1 MDNKKRKKPS
11 SAKAPKPAK
20 SKKVDKQL
28 SEGDSVPSP
37 VSIAALSAVLMASAD
52 HNRKEGD
59 GIKFISE
66 HMQEYLSNYIL
77 IGYTMEGN
85 PVHITYAPSPK
96 DYDSLNTGLHRYII
110 EQGPP
115 SQFGP

>member
-1 MDNKKRKKPS
+1 MDDKKRKKPS
-11 SAKAPKPAK
+11 SKKDPKSRGP
-20 SKKVDKQL
+20 KKVDKQL
-28 SEGDSVPSP
+28 PEDKSEPEAPISVSM
-37 VSIAALSAVLMASAD
+37 AALSAVLMASAD
-52 HNRKEGD
+52 HNRKEGE

-96 DYDSLNTGLHRYII
+96 DYDSLNTGLHRYIL
-110 EQGPP
+110 EQGPL
-115 SQFGP
+115 G